1 MPENKSMPVKR
12 STLPTRIIGALLL
25 AGATVGFFGVGV
37 NQVSGSTMLQE
48 VTEGA
53 SAPAMYVTR
62 LIFPYGQH
70 SGLGAQYWN
79 WVFWPVDV
87 LFYTIVWFIVIT
99 MLWSTRRTVYSR

>member
-1 MPENKSMPVKR
+1 MSENKSMPVKR